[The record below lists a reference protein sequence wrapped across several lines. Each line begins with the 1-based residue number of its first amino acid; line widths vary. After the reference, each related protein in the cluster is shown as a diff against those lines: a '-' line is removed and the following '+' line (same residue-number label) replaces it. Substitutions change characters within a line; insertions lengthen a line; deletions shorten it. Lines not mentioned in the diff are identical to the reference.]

1 MIIIYQI
8 NSLADYAD
16 KAPNNI
22 NYNVSFS
29 AI

>member
-16 KAPNNI
+16 KPQNHI
-22 NYNVSFS
+22 NYNLSFS
-29 AI
+29 AK